1 MRRLVFLC
9 LMAAGS
15 AAAQTPPNLPYLAVQ
30 GRATETLV
38 PDVFPVAI
46 TLSETS
52 IDSAGA
58 QARIEALAR
67 DVLSAAKKVGVE
79 DGDIVVGNLRVSPN
93 MEWDE
98 KSEQQVFTG
107 NLYQREFVLRL
118 RKLESLRSLAAAL
131 PASRSLR
138 VQTQPFERS
147 DADAIRNRLRDTAIA
162 NARKQA
168 NALAASAGVRLGRLH
183 NVSDRPQGW
192 NYNSLPM
199 GRSLDSFTV
208 SGTASNQLTSAMVVS
223 QGKIT
228 LEADAYLVYLIA
240 E

>member
-1 MRRLVFLC
+1 MRRLVLLC
-9 LMAAGS
+9 LLATGS
-15 AAAQTPPNLPYLAVQ
+15 AFAQTTPNLPYLAVQ
-30 GRATETLV
+30 GHATQTLV
-38 PDVFPVAI
+38 PDVFPVTI

-58 QARIEALAR
+58 QSRVEGLAR
-67 DVLSAAKKVGVE
+67 DVLAAAKRIGVE
-79 DGDIVVGNLRVSPN
+79 EADIVVGNLRVSPN

-98 KSEQQVFTG
+98 KREEQVFTG

-118 RKLESLRSLAAAL
+118 RKLESLRALAAAL

-138 VQTQPFERS
+138 IQTQSFERS
-147 DADAIRNRLRDTAIA
+147 DADAIRNRLRDAAIA
-162 NARKQA
+162 DARKQA
-168 NALAASAGVRLGRLH
+168 EALAASAGVRLGRLH

-192 NYNSLPM
+192 NYNSMPM
-199 GRSLDSFTV
+199 GRSLNAISV
-208 SGTASNQLTSAMVVS
+208 SGTASNQLTSEMVVT

-240 E
+240 D